1 MTKSVLIDA
10 MAEKIK
16 DLTRSQV
23 EVIVN
28 TIFDGMKKALA
39 NGEKIEIRGFG
50 NFRLRHRN
58 SKIARNP
65 KTGQKVEVPPKRVV
79 HFKISRNF
87 HNLLN
92 KNEKK

>member
-1 MTKSVLIDA
+1 MTKSALIDA

-28 TIFDGMKKALA
+28 TIFDGMKNALA

-58 SKIARNP
+58 PKIARNP
-65 KTGQKVEVPPKRVV
+65 KTGDKVQVPPKRVV
-79 HFKISRNF
+79 HFKISRTF

-92 KNEKK
+92 K